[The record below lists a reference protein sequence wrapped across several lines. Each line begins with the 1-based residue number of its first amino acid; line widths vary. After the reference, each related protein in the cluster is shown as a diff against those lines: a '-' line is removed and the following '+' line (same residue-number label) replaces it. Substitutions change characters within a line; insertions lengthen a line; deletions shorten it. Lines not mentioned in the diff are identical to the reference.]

1 MTELISGLIAE
12 DADIESNLD
21 YSFDMMTQAL
31 QRTGNILYSEHYSW
45 R

>member
-21 YSFDMMTQAL
+21 YSFDMMTKPPK
-31 QRTGNILYSEHYSW
+31 N
-45 R
+45 